1 LAHARPHGRHEE
13 LTQATLLRDLLAF
26 SGLPATALEPSAPM
40 TTCAAAQRDRWTDR
54 HMDGR
59 PFIITIALVGLV
71 TTTGLAQLSM
81 ADQAAVDAY
90 RSAIR
95 AAESGRSSRGIEAA
109 FSALVS
115 MREAL
120 MQVRN
125 GKDVLESLPDEEFQ
139 RLGHELPGA
148 IVNREEVV
156 FVEPDPGYFAKLAAS
171 RGDRADRA
179 FFSALKA
186 TYPESVWPVYVDQQ
200 TDYSGCTRFGS
211 LVETY
216 RAWFDF
222 QRKFPGRYAAG
233 AKKETDVVI
242 EHLTTS
248 TCACG
253 DLASVE
259 NELQRFLRT
268 FPTSSARAKVGQ
280 RLQALRARRSDIRP
294 GCVAG

>member
-1 LAHARPHGRHEE
+1 MDRR
-13 LTQATLLRDLLAF
+13 LL
-26 SGLPATALEPSAPM
+26 
-40 TTCAAAQRDRWTDR
+40 
-54 HMDGR
+54 
-59 PFIITIALVGLV
+59 IITIALVGFG
-71 TTTGLAQLSM
+71 TTRGLAQLSTS
-81 ADQAAVDAY
+81 DQAAVDAY
-90 RSAIR
+90 RAAIR
-95 AAESGRSSRGIEAA
+95 SAASGRPSRGIEAA

-125 GKDVLESLPDEEFQ
+125 GQDVLESLPDEEFQ

-179 FFSALKA
+179 FFSALKT
-186 TYPESVWPVYVDQQ
+186 TYPKSVWPVYVEQQ

-211 LVETY
+211 MTLVETY

-222 QRKFPGRYAAG
+222 QRKFPGRYALG
-233 AKKETDVVI
+233 ATKETDAVS
-242 EHLTTS
+242 EHLTIS

-259 NELQRFLRT
+259 RELQRFLRR
-268 FPTSSARAKVGQ
+268 FPTSSVRAKVDQ
-280 RLQALRARRSDIRP
+280 RLQALRARRSDIRASCIT
-294 GCVAG
+294 G

>member
-1 LAHARPHGRHEE
+1 MDRRP
-13 LTQATLLRDLLAF
+13 L
-26 SGLPATALEPSAPM
+26 
-40 TTCAAAQRDRWTDR
+40 
-54 HMDGR
+54 
-59 PFIITIALVGLV
+59 IITIALVGFG
-71 TTTGLAQLSM
+71 TARGLAQLSTS
-81 ADQAAVDAY
+81 DQAAVDGY

-95 AAESGRSSRGIEAA
+95 LAESGRSSRGIETA
-109 FSALVS
+109 FSALVP

-125 GKDVLESLPDEEFQ
+125 GQHVLESLPDEEFQ
-139 RLGHELPGA
+139 RLGRDLPGA

-156 FVEPDPGYFAKLAAS
+156 FVEPDPDYFTKLAAA
-171 RGDRADRA
+171 RGDGADRA

-186 TYPESVWPVYVDQQ
+186 TYPESVWPVYVEQQ

-211 LVETY
+211 MTLVETY

-233 AKKETDVVI
+233 AKKETDAVV

-253 DLASVE
+253 DSASVE
-259 NELQRFLRT
+259 REFQRFLRR
-268 FPTSSARAKVGQ
+268 FPISSARAKVGQ
-280 RLQALRARRSDIRP
+280 RLQALRARRSDIRAS
-294 GCVAG
+294 CVAG

>member
-1 LAHARPHGRHEE
+1 
-13 LTQATLLRDLLAF
+13 
-26 SGLPATALEPSAPM
+26 M
-40 TTCAAAQRDRWTDR
+40 
-54 HMDGR
+54 HMNFR
-59 PFIITIALVGLV
+59 PFVITIALVGFG
-71 TTTGLAQLSM
+71 TIRGLAQLST

-120 MQVRN
+120 IQIRN
-125 GKDVLESLPDEEFQ
+125 GRDVLESLPDEEFQ
-139 RLGHELPGA
+139 RLRRALPGA

-156 FVEPDPGYFAKLAAS
+156 FVEPDPDYFTKLAAA
-171 RGDRADRA
+171 RGDGADRA

-186 TYPESVWPVYVDQQ
+186 TYPGSVWPVYVDQQ
-200 TDYSGCTRFGS
+200 TDYSGCTRFGTMS

-216 RAWFDF
+216 RAWVDF
-222 QRKFPGRYAAG
+222 QRRFPGRYAAG

-242 EHLTTS
+242 EHLTVS

-253 DLASVE
+253 DLVSVE

-268 FPTSSARAKVGQ
+268 FPTSSARAKVAQ
-280 RLQALRARRSDIRP
+280 RLQALRARRSDIRAS
-294 GCVAG
+294 CVSG